1 MLAFLILRSK
11 DNVFQLDH
19 KGFSAKLF
27 LPITFIPKSLVI
39 WIISYTFAKSYRKI
53 LMFPSALP

>member
-1 MLAFLILRSK
+1 MRLLNIKAK

-27 LPITFIPKSLVI
+27 LPYTFIPNSLVI
-39 WIISYTFAKSYRKI
+39 WIISGIFATY
-53 LMFPSALP
+53 FNG